1 MADRAED
8 EAAEAGRGPALGAD
22 RASARPA
29 PGAEGSG
36 WAAAG
41 YTAWRRPR
49 AGQAAGVWDRLHRL
63 VLDELSEAELI
74 DWFSGCIGSA
84 LVRAKTGVS

>member
-1 MADRAED
+1 
-8 EAAEAGRGPALGAD
+8 
-22 RASARPA
+22 
-29 PGAEGSG
+29 
-36 WAAAG
+36 
-41 YTAWRRPR
+41 
-49 AGQAAGVWDRLHRL
+49 VWDRLHRL